1 MVYQMKEKLNHLQIV
16 RGIIDEDKFRFAAA
30 TILIDHYLDEMK
42 NKGKNMKRT
51 NLLDRVNLSL
61 RSMGNGEVSYGFIRR
76 WFE

>member
-1 MVYQMKEKLNHLQIV
+1 MKEKLNHLQIV

-30 TILIDHYLDEMK
+30 TILIDYYLDEMK
-42 NKGKNMKRT
+42 NKGKDKDMTRT

-61 RSMGNGEVSYGFIRR
+61 RSMGNAEVSYGFIRR